1 MVAGLYRAISYD
13 ARPILFRAHARL
25 PTRSIECDSSE
36 LACTM
41 HTSPPWPALCQHV
54 VPRYPQRRMERIRDA
69 GALLWITLG
78 TTPAPGRRQQ
88 VHAHARIS
96 VATYIHKCNRQLAS
110 SYRPPAIMG
119 GTKTRASVHELRS
132 DPCLPR
138 ALPITRARPGHAAAR
153 RVAVAPAPRPSLL
166 ATQLSLRRSDRTL
179 HARTPASSL
188 QADRGPP
195 PALPTEL
202 CRPARPPA
210 SPVPTRRCQCRACS
224 VSARLRRARRPHAE
238 CSASAVAL
246 RRTHG
251 RARALTVSGVHARHG
266 TANGE

>member
-96 VATYIHKCNRQLAS
+96 VATYIHKCNRQLVATVL
-110 SYRPPAIMG
+110 RPSWEEQR
-119 GTKTRASVHELRS
+119 RAPPSTSS
-132 DPCLPR
+132 DP
-138 ALPITRARPGHAAAR
+138 IHA
-153 RVAVAPAPRPSLL
+153 S
-166 ATQLSLRRSDRTL
+166 Q
-179 HARTPASSL
+179 
-188 QADRGPP
+188 
-195 PALPTEL
+195 EL
-202 CRPARPPA
+202 CP
-210 SPVPTRRCQCRACS
+210 
-224 VSARLRRARRPHAE
+224 
-238 CSASAVAL
+238 
-246 RRTHG
+246 
-251 RARALTVSGVHARHG
+251 
-266 TANGE
+266 